1 MIRFGA
7 ILKKTKSAPF
17 YFFKCKS
24 LKKNSLKKVS
34 EKKKKKLAITSKKTE
49 TDVGLF
55 SNRNSKKSLLL
66 FRKTN

>member
-1 MIRFGA
+1 MQI
-7 ILKKTKSAPF
+7 I
-17 YFFKCKS
+17 
-24 LKKNSLKKVS
+24 KKNSLKKVS

-66 FRKTN
+66 FPKTN